1 MSRGRNG
8 SSLQYFCLENAMDR
22 GAWQATAHGVA
33 RRWAWLSTW
42 HGTLTT
48 RHYSMRPLLARLDF
62 HHSFSIC
69 YITIICMMW
78 LAHNQYKLLRLNN
91 MHLNFIFK
99 LYKFYQVSLDILGS
113 LNGSRV
119 CLQCWRPGF
128 DPWVRKIPWRRKW
141 QSTLVILPR
150 TFHGRSSLIGY
161 SPWCGKELDT
171 TERLYF
177 YSFTF
182 FRYLFYGL

>member
-8 SSLQYFCLENAMDR
+8 NSLQYFCLENAMDR

-99 LYKFYQVSLDILGS
+99 LYKFYQVSLYILGS
-113 LNGSRV
+113 LNGSGGKDSA
-119 CLQCWRPGF
+119 CSAGDLGSIPG
-128 DPWVRKIPWRRKW
+128 
-141 QSTLVILPR
+141 S
-150 TFHGRSSLIGY
+150 
-161 SPWCGKELDT
+161 
-171 TERLYF
+171 ERYPGGGNGNPL
-177 YSFTF
+177 
-182 FRYLFYGL
+182 